1 MDEKQSFLEF
11 LGEINGSKFT
21 DDCAGKLLEL
31 VKAIEMTGKDGAMT
45 LTLKFSRNDDGTQN
59 VKASVAIK
67 KPEPTRGRSVFFVH
81 KNGLYATHPNQTSF
95 FDEKNSGRVVSL
107 STAREEQRIVG
118 GDDI

>member
-81 KNGLYATHPNQTSF
+81 KNGLYASHPNQTRM
-95 FDEKNSGRVVSL
+95 FDEKNTNVVSITE
-107 STAREEQRIVG
+107 SKPRIVG
-118 GDDI
+118 DDI